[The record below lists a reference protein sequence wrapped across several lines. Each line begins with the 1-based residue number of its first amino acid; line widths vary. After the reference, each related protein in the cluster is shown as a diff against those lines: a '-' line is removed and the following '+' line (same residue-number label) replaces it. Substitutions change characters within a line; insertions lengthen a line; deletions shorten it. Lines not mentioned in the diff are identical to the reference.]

1 MSEPLLSKPKKARKS
16 RKGLSLRKINLDKV
30 HVKLLNSLAR
40 DVDALLME
48 SRQGKLT
55 KDDAVSLINYLKLL
69 KDLRKDD
76 KEKDNDA
83 AIEVE

>member
-1 MSEPLLSKPKKARKS
+1 MSEPLLSKPKKPRKS

-55 KDDAVSLINYLKLL
+55 KDDAVSKLQIG
-69 KDLRKDD
+69 
-76 KEKDNDA
+76 A
-83 AIEVE
+83 AVPQAQT